1 MCRKLGVKITKIKQ
15 GNYKIF
21 GKGLGSFNIKKNT
34 TLNLGNS
41 GTLARLLI
49 GILTTTPN
57 IEVKLTGDHS
67 LNKRSMKKLID
78 LMSKFGAT
86 FTPKNKNRLPLKI
99 ISSKFP
105 VGIKYKA
112 GVSAQ
117 LKSAVILA
125 ALNSYGDSIIE
136 ETVSSRDHTENLLKN
151 IKAIKIKK
159 GRRKIIKIYGKKN

>member
-67 LNKRSMKKLID
+67 LNK
-78 LMSKFGAT
+78 
-86 FTPKNKNRLPLKI
+86 
-99 ISSKFP
+99 
-105 VGIKYKA
+105 
-112 GVSAQ
+112 GV
-117 LKSAVILA
+117 
-125 ALNSYGDSIIE
+125 
-136 ETVSSRDHTENLLKN
+136 
-151 IKAIKIKK
+151 
-159 GRRKIIKIYGKKN
+159 